1 MKPTS
6 PRLLALMAA
15 ASLGLGLLL
24 PRLIPGL
31 PDAVTGVLLGA
42 AFGLGL
48 AALMYWRLPSPCDT
62 APAALRRRYTREIAV
77 SMSAYAV
84 AIIVSLLLLKRAD
97 LDTPVRALVALLPV
111 PPIALVLRA
120 MVRYIRDVDEMQQ
133 RIELEAVSIGTA
145 LVCMVY
151 MAGGFLQAAKV
162 IDVPSASA
170 MIWVF
175 PFICAAYGVAKA
187 VVIRRYQ

>member
-84 AIIVSLLLLKRAD
+84 AVIVSLLLLKRAD
-97 LDTPVRALVALLPV
+97 L
-111 PPIALVLRA
+111 A
-120 MVRYIRDVDEMQQ
+120 MYSAKSQGK
-133 RIELEAVSIGTA
+133 GT
-145 LVCMVY
+145 
-151 MAGGFLQAAKV
+151 
-162 IDVPSASA
+162 
-170 MIWVF
+170 W
-175 PFICAAYGVAKA
+175 
-187 VVIRRYQ
+187 RRYGAGMETAANR